1 MRTVYWRSI
10 LLAVWVALLVWAALH
25 PTAGPAYDFH
35 DASATRAS
43 TP

>member
-10 LLAVWVALLVWAALH
+10 LLAAWLALLTWAAVQAT
-25 PTAGPAYDFH
+25 PGTAYDFQG
-35 DASATRAS
+35 ASAPRAS